1 MGDVTSIESSG
12 GGGGPLSGIVVA
24 DFSRVV
30 TGPLCSRLLAD
41 QGATVVK
48 IEPAEGDMTRPAD
61 PVVDGHGTYFAH
73 LNAGKQGIVL
83 DLKDPDHLAD
93 AHELVARADV
103 LLENFRP
110 GVMARWGLGADTL
123 LERHP
128 RLVYC
133 SISGYGQDGPWADR
147 RCFAPVVH
155 GESGMLA
162 TSSRLSGRSITPEPH
177 SHADVQ
183 AGMLAMGAIS
193 AALFDRERTGR
204 GTHLD
209 VSLIEA
215 SLYANE
221 FAAPELAGQSGDT
234 HYGGSSC
241 LVVRTADGTYVTT
254 QGNPASHFR
263 KWVVAMGRED
273 LLDDPRFKHHAVRL
287 EHRDE
292 IDRLV
297 LDWVAQVPDY
307 PTLERLLSPT
317 TLATGVVRTISE
329 LAETDWARERNVFA
343 EPHPGVRVPAVPYR
357 SSARPVGVA
366 GPPPRHGEHT
376 EQVRRSLR
384 SGNART
390 DDDGAR

>member
-1 MGDVTSIESSG
+1 MGESDRSSRSA
-12 GGGGPLSGIVVA
+12 GPLAGVVVA

-30 TGPLCSRLLAD
+30 TGPLCGRLLAD

-48 IEPAEGDMTRPAD
+48 VEPPEGDMTRPAD
-61 PVVDGHGTYFAH
+61 PIVDGHGSYFAH
-73 LNAGKQGIVL
+73 LNAGKQGVVL
-83 DLKDPDHLAD
+83 DLRDEGDLAL
-93 AHELVARADV
+93 AHALVARADV

-110 GVMARWGLGADTL
+110 GVMSRWGLGADEVL
-123 LERHP
+123 ARHP
-128 RLVYC
+128 ELVYC

-162 TSSRLSGRSITPEPH
+162 TSSRLSGAPVRPDPH
-177 SHADVQ
+177 SHADIQ
-183 AGMLAMGAIS
+183 AGMLAMGAIT
-193 AALFDRERTGR
+193 AALFDRERTGV

-215 SLYANE
+215 SVYANE
-221 FAAPELAGQSGDT
+221 FAAPELAGQEGET

-241 LVVRTADGTYVTT
+241 LVVTTADGTDVTT

-263 KWVVAMGRED
+263 KWVTAMGRED
-273 LLDDPRFKHHAVRL
+273 LLDDPRFTHHAVRL
-287 EHRDE
+287 EHRAE
-292 IDRLV
+292 IDRMV

-307 PTLERLLSPT
+307 PTLQALLADT
-317 TLATGVVRTISE
+317 TLATGEVRTVSE
-329 LAETDWARERNVFA
+329 LADTDWARRRNAFV
-343 EPHPGVRVPAVPYR
+343 EVHPGLRVPAVPYR
-357 SSARPVGVA
+357 SSARPVGVS

-376 EQVRRSLR
+376 EEVARSLR
-384 SGNART
+384 SRTARA